1 MNEKYPCDD
10 VSSIVLFLVVL
21 GCFCWLLSV
30 TGCRNPN
37 RLQGSTDREI
47 GRIEEQ
53 QRQAGAE
60 ISRAG
65 AEIEFAEDALN
76 RAGRAVESSQERAR
90 AVQEGLSECEAIL
103 KECQE
108 LAGRNAKIIGELREQ
123 TGCRAQ
129 AAGQ

>member
-37 RLQGSTDREI
+37 RLQGSADREI

-65 AEIEFAEDALN
+65 AEIESAEDALD
-76 RAGRAVESSQERAR
+76 RASGAISQSQERA
-90 AVQEGLSECEAIL
+90 AAMQAGIE
-103 KECQE
+103 ECQE
-108 LAGRNAKIIGELREQ
+108 LARECQSLARANAKIIAEL
-123 TGCRAQ
+123 GKDD
-129 AAGQ
+129 

>member
-37 RLQGSTDREI
+37 RLQGSTGREI

-65 AEIEFAEDALN
+65 AEISAAEDSIE
-76 RAGRAVESSQERAR
+76 RASGAISHSQERA
-90 AVQEGLSECEAIL
+90 AAMQEGVEECEKLAR
-103 KECQE
+103 ECQG
-108 LAGRNAKIIGELREQ
+108 LAKRNAELIDGLIKEN
-123 TGCRAQ
+123 
-129 AAGQ
+129 